1 MSNTYLVF
9 RQTGSTYSF
18 RSIVPKDLQSFLGTK
33 EFQLSLRCGIL
44 KQAKLLSSHLY
55 NLSQQ
60 LYDQLRNESAH
71 LRTSID
77 QIKEKLRSE
86 LAKLNP
92 AITPNPKPE
101 ETKASNNQKPIEI
114 STTPI
119 SSAISLSQLS
129 AKFISAKNEV
139 GYPSKTINGY
149 YDTHKLAIS
158 VLGNVA
164 IDSLTHH
171 HGRRLVSI
179 LKKLPVNRVKSY
191 SNLTIQQLL
200 QQKNEPTISH
210 KTILKHVERISA
222 LFNWAIKQG
231 YISEN
236 VFRGKL
242 EPIRTTEK
250 IEKHFTTQELHLI
263 LGDKLNRESLAINK
277 PERYWTTLISAYSGA
292 RLNEVCQLNVSDIEK
307 MDGIW
312 AINLNADSEDKSI
325 KTEAGNRIIP
335 LHPKLIDLGLL
346 DYVKQMKNQNHRK
359 LFPNLKKMRSTGYGT
374 MISRWFRAYLIRLGI
389 KKKGKNFHS
398 FRHTVVNRLT
408 NQKVYEPFIKELI
421 GHSHGSITLDIYG
434 GRKSLQVLLN
444 ECVIKI

>member
-71 LRTSID
+71 FRTSID

-114 STTPI
+114 SITPI

-129 AKFISAKNEV
+129 AKFITAKNEA
-139 GYPSKTINGY
+139 GYPSKAINGY

-158 VLGNVA
+158 VLGDVA

-179 LKKLPVNRVKSY
+179 LKQLPVNRVKSY

-200 QQKNEPTISH
+200 QLKNEPTISH
-210 KTILKHVERISA
+210 QTILKHVERISA

-231 YISEN
+231 HTSEN

-242 EPIRTTEK
+242 EPTRTTEK
-250 IEKHFTTQELHLI
+250 IEKHFSTQELHLI
-263 LGDKLNRESLAINK
+263 LGDKLKGESLAINK
-277 PERYWTTLISAYSGA
+277 PERY
-292 RLNEVCQLNVSDIEK
+292 
-307 MDGIW
+307 
-312 AINLNADSEDKSI
+312 
-325 KTEAGNRIIP
+325 
-335 LHPKLIDLGLL
+335 
-346 DYVKQMKNQNHRK
+346 
-359 LFPNLKKMRSTGYGT
+359 
-374 MISRWFRAYLIRLGI
+374 
-389 KKKGKNFHS
+389 
-398 FRHTVVNRLT
+398 
-408 NQKVYEPFIKELI
+408 
-421 GHSHGSITLDIYG
+421 
-434 GRKSLQVLLN
+434 
-444 ECVIKI
+444 

>member
-71 LRTSID
+71 FRTSID

-101 ETKASNNQKPIEI
+101 ETKASNNQKAIEI

-129 AKFISAKNEV
+129 AKFIFAKNEA

-158 VLGNVA
+158 VLGDVA

-179 LKKLPVNRVKSY
+179 LKKLPVNRVRNY
-191 SNLTIQQLL
+191 SNLTIQQLVQL
-200 QQKNEPTISH
+200 KNEPTISH
-210 KTILKHVERISA
+210 QTILKHVERISA

-231 YISEN
+231 HTSEN

-242 EPIRTTEK
+242 EPTRTTEK
-250 IEKHFTTQELHLI
+250 IEKHFSTQELHLI
-263 LGDKLNRESLAINK
+263 LGDKLKGESLAINK
-277 PERYWTTLISAYSGA
+277 PERY
-292 RLNEVCQLNVSDIEK
+292 
-307 MDGIW
+307 
-312 AINLNADSEDKSI
+312 
-325 KTEAGNRIIP
+325 
-335 LHPKLIDLGLL
+335 
-346 DYVKQMKNQNHRK
+346 
-359 LFPNLKKMRSTGYGT
+359 
-374 MISRWFRAYLIRLGI
+374 
-389 KKKGKNFHS
+389 
-398 FRHTVVNRLT
+398 
-408 NQKVYEPFIKELI
+408 
-421 GHSHGSITLDIYG
+421 
-434 GRKSLQVLLN
+434 
-444 ECVIKI
+444 

>member
-129 AKFISAKNEV
+129 PKFIDAKNK
-139 GYPSKTINGY
+139 S
-149 YDTHKLAIS
+149 
-158 VLGNVA
+158 
-164 IDSLTHH
+164 SL
-171 HGRRLVSI
+171 SI
-179 LKKLPVNRVKSY
+179 
-191 SNLTIQQLL
+191 
-200 QQKNEPTISH
+200 
-210 KTILKHVERISA
+210 
-222 LFNWAIKQG
+222 
-231 YISEN
+231 
-236 VFRGKL
+236 
-242 EPIRTTEK
+242 
-250 IEKHFTTQELHLI
+250 
-263 LGDKLNRESLAINK
+263 
-277 PERYWTTLISAYSGA
+277 
-292 RLNEVCQLNVSDIEK
+292 
-307 MDGIW
+307 
-312 AINLNADSEDKSI
+312 
-325 KTEAGNRIIP
+325 
-335 LHPKLIDLGLL
+335 
-346 DYVKQMKNQNHRK
+346 
-359 LFPNLKKMRSTGYGT
+359 
-374 MISRWFRAYLIRLGI
+374 
-389 KKKGKNFHS
+389 
-398 FRHTVVNRLT
+398 
-408 NQKVYEPFIKELI
+408 
-421 GHSHGSITLDIYG
+421 
-434 GRKSLQVLLN
+434 
-444 ECVIKI
+444 